1 MLPLAR
7 PALTTVV
14 MLNAI
19 HFWNELLLAITM
31 NPNPKMRTLPAQI
44 WHFVGEHGVD
54 YALASASLV
63 VAAAPVLI
71 LYIFMSER
79 FIEGLTAGAIRG

>member
-1 MLPLAR
+1 MVWLCTQQL
-7 PALTTVV
+7 
-14 MLNAI
+14 
-19 HFWNELLLAITM
+19 
-31 NPNPKMRTLPAQI
+31 RTLPAQI

-54 YALASASLV
+54 YALASTSLV

-71 LYIFMSER
+71 LYLFMSER